1 MCIRDRYVKEQEVI
15 RREFAMGHDD
25 PDRMASLAL
34 FATAFR
40 IHPCRHPVIGY
51 LDVFN
56 ATTRDQVMAYY
67 KARYIPNNMFFV
79 VVGDVHGEEV
89 RAELEKHF
97 AASQRVS
104 LAPVFT
110 PAEPPQLGRRE
121 HHEELPS
128 ELSRLHLAWHI
139 PDVTHRDIPPLDLL
153 AVALGGGRSSRLY
166 KRLRDELALVHS
178 ISAWC
183 YAPSH
188 SGLFGVE
195 AILDSD
201 KRTDV
206 RAEVLR
212 ALADLRERGITDAEL
227 AKAKK
232 IALAHQFQQLTTMR

>member
-1 MCIRDRYVKEQEVI
+1 
-15 RREFAMGHDD
+15 
-25 PDRMASLAL
+25 MASLAL

-104 LAPVFT
+104 LAPVFH

-121 HHEELPS
+121 QHEELS
-128 ELSRLHLAWHI
+128 VGTE
-139 PDVTHRDIPPLDLL
+139 
-153 AVALGGGRSSRLY
+153 
-166 KRLRDELALVHS
+166 
-178 ISAWC
+178 
-183 YAPSH
+183 
-188 SGLFGVE
+188 
-195 AILDSD
+195 
-201 KRTDV
+201 
-206 RAEVLR
+206 
-212 ALADLRERGITDAEL
+212 
-227 AKAKK
+227 
-232 IALAHQFQQLTTMR
+232 